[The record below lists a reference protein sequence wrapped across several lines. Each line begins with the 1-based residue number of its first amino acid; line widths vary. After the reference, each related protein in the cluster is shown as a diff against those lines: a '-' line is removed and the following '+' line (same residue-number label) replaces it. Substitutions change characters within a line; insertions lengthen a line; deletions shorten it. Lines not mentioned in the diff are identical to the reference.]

1 MRMKTLSLTAAFLL
15 AGATVA
21 SACNWMKD
29 TVAQTPVDYEKL
41 NKVQMAE
48 APVDAWLIK
57 YLEAW
62 EQA

>member
-1 MRMKTLSLTAAFLL
+1 MRMRTWPLAAAILL
-15 AGATVA
+15 AAATTA

-29 TVAQTPVDYEKL
+29 TVAQTPVEYDKMTKIEVAK
-41 NKVQMAE
+41 

-62 EQA
+62 QNA

>member
-21 SACNWMKD
+21 SACNWAKD

-41 NKVQMAE
+41 SKVQMAE